1 MISLTNLAIDI
12 THAEGGKVEISLAQ
26 VKEVLGILGRRW
38 RGEGYA
44 SLSPA
49 EIQAE
54 INAIVQRAGRRKK

>member
-1 MISLTNLAIDI
+1 MINLNQTAQEIAID
-12 THAEGGKVEISLAQ
+12 ERGKVAISVAQIKEI
-26 VKEVLGILGRRW
+26 LGVLGRRW

-44 SLSPA
+44 SMSPA